1 MDLMNNITC
10 ERCTHFVGYRFDW
23 RYAPEEFLEGKRS
36 SKVWIVGLN
45 PAWDIGENQVSTRD
59 ELENYFVPGQR
70 FHRYFEDF
78 RHVSEEIYNGFGRE
92 GGTAHTD
99 IVKCGSKRFPG
110 GRNGAELVH
119 HCADYLKR
127 QIMQYRPQ
135 LILCN
140 GSPVSRYIQQEF
152 PRNEDSGNTL
162 TSYWTTGSRP
172 DSPNPISA
180 LVLHTVIHEHDTG
193 SALFSYGTR
202 RYQEYTPVLP
212 VNRKAF
218 PDNVISRYVAL
229 RWLHSHVELV
239 AEVIC

>member
-10 ERCTHFVGYRFDW
+10 ERCMHLGGYRFDR

-45 PAWDIGENQVSTRD
+45 PAWDIGENHDSTRD
-59 ELENYFVPGQR
+59 DLENYFVLGQR

-78 RHVSEEIYNGFGRE
+78 RHVSEQIYDGFGRE

-127 QIMQYRPQ
+127 QIIQYRPQ

-152 PRNEDSGNTL
+152 LRNEDSGNTL
-162 TSYWTTGSRP
+162 TSYWTTVEGKDMCVVLTGFIGRIDNYSRRRLGVEIEARLAE
-172 DSPNPISA
+172 SNKR
-180 LVLHTVIHEHDTG
+180 V
-193 SALFSYGTR
+193 GTAR
-202 RYQEYTPVLP
+202 
-212 VNRKAF
+212 
-218 PDNVISRYVAL
+218 
-229 RWLHSHVELV
+229 
-239 AEVIC
+239 